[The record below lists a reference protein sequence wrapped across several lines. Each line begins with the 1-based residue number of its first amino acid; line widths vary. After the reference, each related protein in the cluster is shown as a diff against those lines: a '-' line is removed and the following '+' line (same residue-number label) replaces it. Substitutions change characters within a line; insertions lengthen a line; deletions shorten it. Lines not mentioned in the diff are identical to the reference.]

1 MGHKITRNNHQGETI
16 RNYTSK
22 SSTSRID
29 RILISLEW
37 NEHFN
42 NIKQTLLQ
50 FYHVPLALFV
60 GPRNIQNLI
69 STLKINEQGDLKIQR
84 SKLLCQMEAWTLYL
98 IVESTN
104 RGRISQ
110 QSVVL
115 MDYEELHI
123 HEEIAR
129 RQRNKGIDKIVSARL
144 DRFLIQKNGIQA
156 LGTQGSPSCHH
167 AQSEHNN
174 SYFKFENWW
183 LQTED
188 FSDRIK
194 NWWKS
199 FYFIGRSDYI
209 LTFKLK
215 ALKKKLKEWIYKLD
229 EIPNQKLLTEDEITK
244 RFSLSK
250 EFEDIVRHEEI
261 AWRQRSRTLWLK
273 QGDRNT
279 IFFHK
284 TANAHKRVKTLIS

>member
-1 MGHKITRNNHQGETI
+1 MAKKIVLVAYPFSYNWPSTFLHHEATLTENEECPI
-16 RNYTSK
+16 RFK
-22 SSTSRID
+22 SSQAEPKKAKQHTACNSHKID

-69 STLKINEQGDLKIQR
+69 STLKIRALTEEESVNSRLFSWIMKNYIFMRRLHGDK
-84 SKLLCQMEAWTLYL
+84 
-98 IVESTN
+98 V
-104 RGRISQ
+104 
-110 QSVVL
+110 
-115 MDYEELHI
+115 
-123 HEEIAR
+123 
-129 RQRNKGIDKIVSARL
+129 
-144 DRFLIQKNGIQA
+144 
-156 LGTQGSPSCHH
+156 
-167 AQSEHNN
+167 
-174 SYFKFENWW
+174 
-183 LQTED
+183 
-188 FSDRIK
+188 
-194 NWWKS
+194 
-199 FYFIGRSDYI
+199 
-209 LTFKLK
+209 
-215 ALKKKLKEWIYKLD
+215 YKLD
-229 EIPNQKLLTEDEITK
+229 EIPNQKLLTEVEITK

-250 EFEDIVRHEEI
+250 EFEDIARHEEI